1 MEAIDSR
8 RNIRWIVIGGV
19 ACLFLFVLFLP
30 TLFRHEVNSSAI
42 VSPSPAAND
51 STDSEK
57 DARVTPSLDVPSD
70 ESVLK
75 EDVLPEPPAP
85 AQEVSPPEERA
96 SDIHRTMVAA
106 LDAKV
111 REATKGFYAG
121 AFRELH
127 LAADLQ
133 EKVID
138 ILTQEQKQLEQQ
150 AFEAAQSGTLP
161 AVPSP
166 AAIRAQQA
174 QQDQQLRSVLG
185 DVGFAQ
191 FNQYRETIP
200 DRSMIDAM
208 NQQGA
213 NLSESQSQ
221 QLLQILTDARHQII
235 GQGGITQN
243 LDSMSPD
250 QAVALMHH
258 QEVLLQ
264 QSVGSRV
271 QNILTPEQARTLQE
285 VFSQNSVAPK
295 AR

>member
-1 MEAIDSR
+1 MPTEYSLDRNR
-8 RNIRWIVIGGV
+8 RGTCFFILIS
-19 ACLFLFVLFLP
+19 FLP
-30 TLFRHEVNSSAI
+30 TLFRHEANSPPA
-42 VSPSPAAND
+42 VSHSPVAND
-51 STDSEK
+51 GPDRQE
-57 DARVTPSLDVPSD
+57 DARVTQSLAVPSN
-70 ESVLK
+70 ESALK
-75 EDVLPEPPAP
+75 EDLLPEPPVP
-85 AQEVSPPEERA
+85 AQILRPPDEKSSE
-96 SDIHRTMVAA
+96 IHRTIVAA

-127 LAADLQ
+127 LPADLQ

-138 ILTQEQKQLEQQ
+138 VLTQEQKQLEQQ

-161 AVPSP
+161 AVPS
-166 AAIRAQQA
+166 AAAMRAQQA

-185 DVGFAQ
+185 DAGLAQ

-200 DRSMIDAM
+200 DRNMIDAM

-213 NLSESQSQ
+213 NLSESQSR

-235 GQGGITQN
+235 GQAGITQN

-250 QAVALMHH
+250 QAVTLIQQQQM
-258 QEVLLQ
+258 LLQ
-264 QSVGSRV
+264 QAVGNRV

-285 VFSQNSVAPK
+285 VFSQNGIAPK

>member
-1 MEAIDSR
+1 MRLR
-8 RNIRWIVIGGV
+8 RDVRWIISVGV
-19 ACLFLFVLFLP
+19 TCVFVFLLLP
-30 TLFRHEVNSSAI
+30 FLFRHKGNASAI
-42 VSPSPAAND
+42 LSPSPVAND
-51 STDSEK
+51 SPDNQK
-57 DARVTPSLDVPSD
+57 DARGAQSLAVPST

-75 EDVLPEPPAP
+75 EDSLSEPPAL
-85 AQEVSPPEERA
+85 AQEVPPPDEKATEVR
-96 SDIHRTMVAA
+96 RMMVAD
-106 LDAKV
+106 LNAKL
-111 REATKGFYAG
+111 REATKGLYAG
-121 AFRELH
+121 AFRQLH
-127 LAADLQ
+127 LPADLQ

-138 ILTQEQKQLEQQ
+138 ILTQEPMQLEQQ

-166 AAIRAQQA
+166 ATVRAQQA

-185 DVGFAQ
+185 DAGFAQ
-191 FNQYRETIP
+191 FNQYQATIP

-235 GQGGITQN
+235 GQPGSTQN

-250 QAVALMHH
+250 QAVTIM
-258 QEVLLQ
+258 QQQQVLLQ
-264 QSVGSRV
+264 QAVSNRT
-271 QNILTPEQARTLQE
+271 QNILTPEQARTLQA
-285 VFSQNSVAPK
+285 VLSQQGIAPK